1 MRILNEQWERL
12 SRAIG
17 NLFMPILAKILP
29 YLNAIFMVLTEIIN
43 TVATL
48 FGFNTDDYDYFSGI
62 ADSVID
68 LEEGLDGAS
77 ESAKKLKQ
85 GLRGFDK
92 LNVITTP
99 TNASAGVS
107 GSMGTIDPA
116 IWKAFNDAFDEYNS
130 KLENIQMKAV
140 KIRDAIMEWLGFTK
154 EIDEVTGDVSFKF
167 DHITGGTV
175 LGALAV
181 GGTIFAGVKTI
192 FSILSKITG
201 LKLTKPFTA
210 LLSSLGK
217 VGSKLGAGVSLSGT
231 ATIAGVL
238 VYILAQFTSIR
249 KETQK
254 FADAL
259 KSGKLSEYFEIDG
272 IDDVIS
278 KIFTLTSLLT
288 GGLIPVLVSL
298 GIEFGIFDD
307 TLSVISEILQP
318 IIDKFVNL
326 GTYLKEEL
334 IDFWKKDLEPTF
346 QKLNTIWK
354 ENMKPA
360 LDELGKFLDDIFLKS
375 GLLKSGFE
383 ALLTFVGG
391 VFVVGIT
398 LAIDTILIPFKLF
411 FEYIQGMVSGII
423 KIFTGII
430 EFITGVFTLNWE
442 QAWTGVK
449 DIFAGIWDVLST
461 VIKTPINAI
470 ILVIESFV
478 NLVISGLNAIIGA
491 LNKLSVT
498 IPDWVPEF
506 GGQTWGINIST
517 IKEIKIPRLK
527 TGLDYVPKDYYL
539 AYLDEGERVL
549 TKEENRAY
557 MNNEMM
563 GQNYQNKQTSF
574 NPTFII
580 QVGDKEVARKVLNDL
595 QDMAKSNGKP
605 ITIS

>member
-1 MRILNEQWERL
+1 MRILSEQWERL

-17 NLFMPILAKILP
+17 NLFMPVISTILP
-29 YLNAIFMVLTEIIN
+29 YLNAVLMVLTEIIN
-43 TVATL
+43 IIAGL
-48 FGFNTDDYDYFSGI
+48 LGFDTGDFDYFGGVS
-62 ADSVID
+62 DSVLD
-68 LEEGLDGAS
+68 LEENLEGAT
-77 ESAKKLKQ
+77 ESANKLKS

-99 TNASAGVS
+99 TSASS
-107 GSMGTIDPA
+107 GSGAGTGIDPD
-116 IWKAFNDAFDEYNS
+116 IMDAFNDAFDEYNS
-130 KLENIQMKAV
+130 KLEDVQMKAV

-181 GGTIFAGVKTI
+181 GGTIFTGVKTI

-217 VGSKLGAGVSLSGT
+217 VGAKLGAGVSLSST
-231 ATIAGVL
+231 VTIAGVL

-254 FADAL
+254 FADTL
-259 KSGKLSEYFEIDG
+259 KSGNLSEYFEIDG

-288 GGLIPVLVSL
+288 GGLIPILVSL
-298 GIEFGIFDD
+298 GIEFDIFDD
-307 TLSVISEILQP
+307 TLNIISEILQP

-334 IDFWKKDLEPTF
+334 IEFWKKDLEPTF

-478 NLVISGLNAIIGA
+478 NLVITGINAIIGA

-506 GGQTWGINIST
+506 GGQTWGINIKKA
-517 IKEIKIPRLK
+517 KEITIPRLQ
-527 TGLDYVPKDYYL
+527 TGIDFVPSDYFP
-539 AYLDEGERVL
+539 AYLDYGERVL
-549 TKEENRAY
+549 TKEENRDYMANQQ
-557 MNNEMM
+557 MNNNGEIRM
-563 GQNYQNKQTSF
+563 NQT
-574 NPTFII
+574 II
-580 QVGDKEVARKVLNDL
+580 VQVGDEEVAKVVIDKLD
-595 QDMAKSNGKP
+595 DISKTNGKP
-605 ITIS
+605 ITIGG